1 MQRSDGGGGEGT
13 PHYMAPEQFDRYG
26 IISEAAD
33 IWGLAVTLY
42 QCLTGKLPFG
52 EKRTPP
58 RKIQKAVEKLE
69 DDARVMQNPPEE
81 WIDILVTDEQQI
93 KELELLIQYYEANED
108 YTKAASAFKQLTDLR
123 KIQRDNE

>member
-1 MQRSDGGGGEGT
+1 MTKKQIEDLS
-13 PHYMAPEQFDRYG
+13 
-26 IISEAAD
+26 SE
-33 IWGLAVTLY
+33 IV
-42 QCLTGKLPFG
+42 
-52 EKRTPP
+52 KR
-58 RKIQKAVEKLE
+58 IFEKLE
-69 DDARVMQNPPEE
+69 DDARVMQNPPED